1 MKKNKTDFKRF
12 HFRVSGTIGTVPY
25 IELNGEQFE
34 DSNLIIEKLK
44 LHFGVDP
51 ENGLRFVKNV
61 NEFLYEGAIKS
72 DLIKNKNLLIFLDLN
87 FLVLFVIK
95 FNKKLHS
102 NDRKAE

>member
-1 MKKNKTDFKRF
+1 MSTITVLYALIKPLTIPLLPFLILALFLDSKFKVFKEKKNKTDFKRF

-51 ENGLRFVKNV
+51 ENGLRFVK
-61 NEFLYEGAIKS
+61 
-72 DLIKNKNLLIFLDLN
+72 
-87 FLVLFVIK
+87 
-95 FNKKLHS
+95 
-102 NDRKAE
+102 